1 MGISEQTVSTM
12 RKQGTEPR
20 ASEAVKMAKA
30 LNTTVE
36 SLVESNSENSG
47 SSSQNIYLQKY
58 MMLKNELGTLLEKY

>member
-36 SLVESNSENSG
+36 SLVETNSENSG

>member
-20 ASEAVKMAKA
+20 ESEAVKMAKA